1 MLRKMKKPLT
11 AITASAMMVFSLLQG
26 APAQAW
32 PDSTTAVST
41 LTSTDERYDIGAIGK
56 TLTSNMVFAYMGAES
71 GVQYIRAYTVS
82 PTGNL
87 TAPVDIAR
95 TSSPNVAYQFN
106 PTNSTWVDPFGTF
119 HVLYT
124 QNDYRQITRTSSLLH
139 VTSKDGISW
148 TTPVVIATT
157 SFTDTD
163 TCAQGCGIG
172 QISLSHTLTGQLAL
186 IYAVLNAN
194 GSKQLFFTTRLPG
207 KSWVTPASI
216 NSSLAAP
223 YSVDLQAV
231 GKGFIATWVD
241 YLPGNTRLMSAFST
255 GLTSKSWTAPQ
266 ERRNATNVVSL
277 DLIQSSP
284 TKFALVYG
292 EASITPGAIRIAMQT
307 FDTRTNRFGTA
318 QEIAVV
324 PDVNYFFNVIATEYR
339 AGQSALVFNS
349 YSNSADGIDAR
360 YILFRNGIATIQF
373 VNQTLATI
381 ENASEYVDGASMDY
395 LGHLSIVWSH
405 DDPSHT
411 GTGLFLSQYFRG
423 NRSDVTLGDTI
434 ANYNVGFSQDDDV
447 YISSFWNST
456 ISGFVRIRSDAPT
469 LTSDVAVKGTSKVGK
484 TIVTK
489 LPTIDADSLLQRWL
503 YSYQWYSC
511 QYQVTEATNIETNN
525 CSVISGA
532 TAAAYKVKPAD
543 KGKFLQVKLTVKS
556 DNATQVQ
563 YSASTLVVK

>member
-1 MLRKMKKPLT
+1 MKKLLT
-11 AITASAMMVFSLLQG
+11 AITTSAMMVLSLLQG

-32 PDSTTAVST
+32 PDSTTPVST
-41 LTSTDERYDIGAIGK
+41 LTSTDTRYEIDAIGK
-56 TLTSNMVFAYMGAES
+56 TLTSNMVFAYMGAEAE
-71 GVQYIRAYTVS
+71 VQYIKAYTLS
-82 PTGNL
+82 PTGSL

-95 TSSPNVAYQFN
+95 TNSPDVSYQFN
-106 PTNSTWVDPFGTF
+106 PSKSSWVDPFGTL

-148 TTPVVIATT
+148 TAPVVIATS
-157 SFTDTD
+157 SFSLTDD
-163 TCAQGCGIG
+163 CAQSMDGCGIG
-172 QISLSHTLTGQLAL
+172 QVSLSHTSTGQLAL

-194 GSKQLFFTTRLPG
+194 GSKQLYFTTKLPG

-216 NSSLAAP
+216 NSSNGVP
-223 YSVDLQAV
+223 FYVDLQAV

-241 YLPGNTRLMSAFST
+241 YLNGNTRLMSAFST

-266 ERRNATNVVSL
+266 ERRNSANIATM
-277 DLIQSSP
+277 DLIQTSP
-284 TKFALVYG
+284 TKFALVYS
-292 EASITPGAIRIAMQT
+292 EPSVTDGALQISMQT

-318 QEIAVV
+318 QEITVV
-324 PDVNYFFNVIATEYR
+324 PDVNYFFNVIGTEYR
-339 AGQSALVFNS
+339 AGQSAIVFSS
-349 YSNSADGIDAR
+349 YSNSAAGIDAR
-360 YILFRNGIATIQF
+360 YILFRNGSATTQW
-373 VNQTLATI
+373 VNQSLAI
-381 ENASEYVDGASMDY
+381 IDDARHYVEGASMDH

-405 DDPSHT
+405 DAPSQQDSS
-411 GTGLFLSQYFRG
+411 LFLSQYFRG
-423 NRSDVTLGDTI
+423 NRSDVTLGSAI

-447 YISSFWNST
+447 YVSSFWNTT

-469 LTSDVAVKGTSKVGK
+469 LTSDVEVKGTAKVGK
-484 TIVTK
+484 TVVTK
-489 LPTIDADSLLQRWL
+489 LPSIDPGTLLQRWS
-503 YSYQWYSC
+503 YNYQWYSC

-543 KGKFLQVKLTVKS
+543 KGKFLQVRLSVKS